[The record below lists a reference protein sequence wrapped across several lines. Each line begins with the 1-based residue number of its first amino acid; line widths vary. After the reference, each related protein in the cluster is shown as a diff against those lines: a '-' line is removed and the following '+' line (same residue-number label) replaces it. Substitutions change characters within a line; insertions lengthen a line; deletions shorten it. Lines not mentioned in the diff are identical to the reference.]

1 MRLEQVLFSQGFGT
15 RHECR
20 GLIAQGRVTFDGV
33 EMSFPDFEVDPEGKS
48 FTVDGRTWPYFE
60 RALVLLNKPAGYE
73 CSQKPLHH
81 PSVMTLLPAPLR
93 VRGVQPVGRLDADT
107 TGLLLLTDDGALQ
120 HRLTHPKR
128 HVPKRYRVT
137 CKHVIEDELLI
148 KLTEGVLLHGEK
160 VPLQAIDVQRSNDN
174 TFEMTIT
181 SGKYHQVKRMVAAAG
196 NRVEALERVRFGA
209 LLLPANLKPGQWM
222 WLPGSGV
229 LYDKT

>member
-20 GLIAQGRVTFDGV
+20 GLIVQGRVAFDGV
-33 EMSFPDFEVDPEGKS
+33 EMRDPDARVDPEGKS
-48 FTVDGRTWPYFE
+48 FLVDAQVWPYFE
-60 RALVLLNKPAGYE
+60 KALVLLNKPAGYE
-73 CSQKPLHH
+73 CSQKPMHH
-81 PSVMTLLPAPLR
+81 PSVMTLLPAPMR
-93 VRGVQPVGRLDADT
+93 VRGMQPVGRLDADT

-128 HVPKRYRVT
+128 HVPKRYRVI
-137 CKHVIEDELLI
+137 CRHPFEEALLT
-148 KLTEGVLLHGEK
+148 KLTEGVLLHDEK
-160 VPLQAIDVQRSNDN
+160 TPLKAHDVQRLDGT

-209 LLLPANLKPGQWM
+209 LSLPEDLRPGQWM
-222 WLPGSGV
+222 WLSGPDV
-229 LYDKT
+229 LYEKS